1 MMINELPELGLGKVG
16 LKMPVKASSKM
27 RRREKNSS
35 DLYTMDKQT
44 FQSDHNQAPISSTQ
58 YKLNL
63 KYPGSDTNKKRKQN
77 FKSQQP

>member
-35 DLYTMDKQT
+35 DLYTMDKQA
-44 FQSDHNQAPISSTQ
+44 F
-58 YKLNL
+58 
-63 KYPGSDTNKKRKQN
+63 
-77 FKSQQP
+77 